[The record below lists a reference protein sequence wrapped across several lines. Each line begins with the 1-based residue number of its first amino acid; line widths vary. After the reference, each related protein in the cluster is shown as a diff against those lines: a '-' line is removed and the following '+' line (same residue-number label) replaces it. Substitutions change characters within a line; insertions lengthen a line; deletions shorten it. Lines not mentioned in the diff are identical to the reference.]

1 MINMKKL
8 LSIAFILLLG
18 FAPKI
23 KADEGMWILPLIQK
37 LNMETMQKMGLKL
50 TAEEIYSVNNSSMKD
65 AIVIFGGGCTGEMI
79 SDEGLLLTNHH
90 CGYGQI
96 QELSSLENNYLDNG
110 FWAATQEE
118 ELPAPGLSVTFLRN
132 MEDVTEQVLSEVT
145 ADMDEAERQKSI
157 QEISDKLI
165 KEATKE
171 NDYKVQV
178 KEYFEG
184 NQYFLLEYEIFTD
197 VRFVGAPPS
206 SIGKFGYDTDNWMW
220 PRHTGDFS
228 LFRVYADAEGKPA
241 DYSPD
246 NKPYQPKYHLPISIK
261 GYELNDFAM
270 TLGYPGSTERYLT
283 SWGIEERMQSFNQT
297 LITVRGVKQNIW
309 AESMANSK
317 KVRLQYASKFSR
329 SSNYWKNSIGMN
341 RGLENLNV
349 LDQKRTLETEFANW
363 VKANETNRKKY
374 KDVLSSLENG
384 YAKRAESYRAFVYL
398 RESFLSGTE
407 IYMFASYAT
416 ELENALESKDNSKI
430 ENAIKNLTEAAE
442 DFYKDYDASTDQKVL
457 AAMVNLYK
465 SEVDSKYYPE
475 IYKIIQSK
483 FKGDADKYAAYLFSK
498 SIFVNAESL
507 KAFLSNPKLKKL
519 QKDPAFA
526 GAQDIFE
533 LVKELRDQNSES
545 AQQIDKGNRLFMAG
559 LMEMHPEKVFYPDA
573 NFTMRLSYGSVG
585 DYVPRDA
592 VIYKHYT
599 TLQGVMEKEDP
610 HDRDFEVPEKLKE
623 LYQNKDYGRYA
634 DKDGRLYVNFTTNND
649 ITGGNSGSPV
659 INGDGELIGLAF
671 DGNWEAM
678 SGDIA
683 FENEL
688 QKCINV
694 DIRYVLFIIDKYAG
708 AQHLINEMTIV
719 D

>member
-8 LSIAFILLLG
+8 LSIALILLLG

-246 NKPYQPKYHLPISIK
+246 NKPYQPKHHLPISIK
-261 GYELNDFAM
+261 GYELNDFTM

-283 SWGIEERMQSFNQT
+283 SWGIEERMQSVNQT

-374 KDVLSSLENG
+374 KDVLSSLEDG

-585 DYVPRDA
+585 GYVPRDA

-610 HDRDFEVPEKLKE
+610 HDRDFEVPKKLKE

>member
-349 LDQKRTLETEFANW
+349 LDKKRTLETEFANW

-374 KDVLSSLENG
+374 KDVLSSLEDG

-610 HDRDFEVPEKLKE
+610 HDRDFEVFEKLKE

-634 DKDGRLYVNFTTNND
+634 DKDGRLYANFTTNND

>member
-1 MINMKKL
+1 MKKL

-349 LDQKRTLETEFANW
+349 LDKKRTLETEFANW

-374 KDVLSSLENG
+374 KDVLSSLEDG

>member
-65 AIVIFGGGCTGEMI
+65 AIVIFDGGCTGEMI

-110 FWAATQEE
+110 FWAATKEE

-374 KDVLSSLENG
+374 KDVLSSLEDG

>member
-1 MINMKKL
+1 MKKL
-8 LSIAFILLLG
+8 LSIALILLVG

-50 TAEEIYSVNNSSMKD
+50 TAEEIYSVNSSSMKD

-110 FWAATQEE
+110 FWAATKEE

-184 NQYFLLEYEIFTD
+184 NQYFLLIYEIYTD

-220 PRHTGDFS
+220 PRHTGDFA
-228 LFRVYADAEGKPA
+228 LFRVYADAKGKPA

-283 SWGIEERMQSFNQT
+283 SWGIEERMQSFNQA

-309 AESMANSK
+309 AESMANNK

-349 LDQKRTLETEFANW
+349 LDLKRTLETEFANW
-363 VKANETNRKKY
+363 VEVNETNRKKY
-374 KDVLSSLENG
+374 KDVLSSLEDG
-384 YAKRAESYRAFVYL
+384 YAKRAESYRVFVYL
-398 RESFLSGTE
+398 RESFLSGAE

-416 ELENALESKDNSKI
+416 ELEKALASKDNSKI

-457 AAMVNLYK
+457 AAMVKLYK

-483 FKGDADKYAAYLFSK
+483 FKGDADKYATYLFSK

-533 LVKELRDQNSES
+533 LVKKLRDQNSES

-610 HDRDFEVPEKLKE
+610 HDREFEVPKKLKE